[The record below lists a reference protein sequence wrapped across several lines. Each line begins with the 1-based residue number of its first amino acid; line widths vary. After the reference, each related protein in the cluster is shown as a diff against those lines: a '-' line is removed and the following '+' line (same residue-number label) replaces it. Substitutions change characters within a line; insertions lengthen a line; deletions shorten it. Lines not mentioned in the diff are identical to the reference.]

1 MKQKL
6 KKLFIIDGYAI
17 LYRAHYALIRNP
29 LITSYGFH
37 TSALFGFTN
46 QLIKIIKDEN
56 PDYLVCAFDSKEKT
70 FRHKIYSDYKA
81 NRPEMPEE
89 LQKQIPHLWEL
100 LDGMNIPVLRKP
112 GYEADDI
119 IGTVTES
126 VLDKKIQSYI
136 VSGDKDFMQL
146 INDKI
151 FLYTPGKRNSAP
163 DIYDKD
169 GVIKKWGLP
178 PEKIIDLL
186 ALMGDSSDNVPGV
199 AGVGVKT
206 AVKLLKEYD
215 NIESVLDN
223 ASKISNKRVHNG
235 LINGRDKAFLSKELV
250 TIIKDVNVDTNVENF
265 LLRSFDQ
272 EALGKKFEELEF
284 YALLKYLAIDEPE
297 KITKK
302 EEKNYQTILDLK
314 ALKEMVDELKNA
326 KYVSI
331 DLETTSVNPM
341 LAEIVGISV
350 SYNKNSAFYIPILY
364 PEKKKNNFGDND
376 LKVALSVMKEFLENN
391 DIRKVGQ
398 NIKYDALILYRHG
411 VKVSNIFLDTM
422 IAAHILNPA
431 ARSYKLDAL
440 SIEFLNYNMVPIEDL
455 IGKGKDQ
462 ITMDLVP
469 LDKISYYAAEDA
481 DIVFQLAE
489 IFAPKLEENGQLNFF
504 ADIEM
509 PLIDVLMKMENEGVY
524 VDEDLLNEMSLNIGE
539 RLDLLVKEIYNIAE
553 EEFNINSTQQ
563 LAKILFD
570 DLKLTQI
577 KKRSTAENVLKELV
591 NEHELP
597 ELILSYRKLNKLK
610 NTYID
615 ALPASINK
623 KTKRIHS
630 TFNQTIA
637 ATGRLSSTGP
647 NFQNIP
653 IRTVDGREIR
663 KSFIAQQKNWGI
675 FSADYSQIELRI
687 MAHLSEDKEL
697 CKAFKD
703 NLDIHDR
710 TASLIYNV
718 PLDDV
723 QPEMRRTA
731 KVINFGIMYGAGP
744 FRISQELGISRK
756 AAQEIIKQYFIQ
768 YSGIQNYIDD
778 TLSKARSDNYVETIL
793 GRRRYVWDVNSDNAL
808 KKQAAERVAIN
819 MPIQGSAAEL
829 IKIAM
834 IDIQKNIENDKLNS
848 KMILQIHD
856 ELLFEYPLDEE
867 EHLISMVK
875 KSMENAMSLKVPII
889 VDYGFGKDWFEAH

>member
-163 DIYDKD
+163 DIFDKD

-250 TIIKDVNVDTNVENF
+250 TIIKDVDVDTNVENF
-265 LLRSFDQ
+265 LLKSFDQ

-284 YALLKYLAIDEPE
+284 YALLKYLAIDAPE
-297 KITKK
+297 TITKK
-302 EEKNYQTILDLK
+302 QEKNYQTILDLK

-364 PEKKKNNFGDND
+364 PEKKKNNFGGND
-376 LKVALSVMKEFLENN
+376 LEVALSIMKEFLENK
-391 DIRKVGQ
+391 DIKKIGQ

-431 ARSYKLDAL
+431 AKSYKLDAL

-509 PLIDVLMKMENEGVY
+509 PLIDVLMKMEKEGVY

-697 CKAFKD
+697 CNAFKD

-793 GRRRYVWDVNSDNAL
+793 GRRRYVWDVNSENAL

-867 EHLISMVK
+867 EHLILMVK

>member
-235 LINGRDKAFLSKELV
+235 LMNGRDKAFLSKELV
-250 TIIKDVNVDTNVENF
+250 TIIKDVDVDTNVENF
-265 LLRSFDQ
+265 LLKSFDQ

-284 YALLKYLAIDEPE
+284 YALLKYLAIDAPE
-297 KITKK
+297 TITKK

-314 ALKEMVDELKNA
+314 ALKKMVDELKNA

-341 LAEIVGISV
+341 LAEIVGISL
-350 SYNKNSAFYIPILY
+350 SYNKDSAFYIPILY

-376 LKVALSVMKEFLENN
+376 LEVTLSVMKEFLEKN

-431 ARSYKLDAL
+431 AKSYKLDAL

-504 ADIEM
+504 SDIEM

-539 RLDLLVKEIYNIAE
+539 RLDLLVKEIYNMAE

-615 ALPASINK
+615 ALPESINK
-623 KTKRIHS
+623 NTKRIHS

-793 GRRRYVWDVNSDNAL
+793 GRRRYVWDVNSENAL

-856 ELLFEYPLDEE
+856 ELLFEYPLDEK

>member
-70 FRHKIYSDYKA
+70 FRHKIYADYKA

-146 INDKI
+146 INDKV

-223 ASKISNKRVHNG
+223 APKISNKRVYNG

-250 TIIKDVNVDTNVENF
+250 TIIKDVEVDTNVENF
-265 LLRSFDQ
+265 LLKSFDQ
-272 EALGKKFEELEF
+272 EVLGKKFEELEF

-331 DLETTSVNPM
+331 DLETTSVNPI

-364 PEKKKNNFGDND
+364 PEKKINNFGSND
-376 LKVALSVMKEFLENN
+376 LEVALSIMKEFLENK
-391 DIRKVGQ
+391 DIRKIGQ

-431 ARSYKLDAL
+431 ARSYKLDSL

-524 VDEDLLNEMSLNIGE
+524 VDEDLLNEMSLNIGD

-653 IRTVDGREIR
+653 IRTVEGREIR

-697 CKAFKD
+697 CNAFKD

-793 GRRRYVWDVNSDNAL
+793 GRRRYVWDVNSENAL

-856 ELLFEYPLDEE
+856 ELLFEYPFDEE

>member
-235 LINGRDKAFLSKELV
+235 LMNGRDKAFLSKELV
-250 TIIKDVNVDTNVENF
+250 TIIKDVDVDTNVENF
-265 LLRSFDQ
+265 LLKSFDQ

-284 YALLKYLAIDEPE
+284 YALLKYLAIDAPE
-297 KITKK
+297 TITKK

-314 ALKEMVDELKNA
+314 ALKEMVVELKNA

-364 PEKKKNNFGDND
+364 PEKKKNNFGVND
-376 LKVALSVMKEFLENN
+376 LEVVLSIMKEFLENK
-391 DIRKVGQ
+391 DIRKIGQ

-411 VKVSNIFLDTM
+411 VKVSNIYLDTM

-431 ARSYKLDAL
+431 ATSYKLDAL

-687 MAHLSEDKEL
+687 MAHLSEDQEL

-723 QPEMRRTA
+723 QSEMRRTA

-793 GRRRYVWDVNSDNAL
+793 GRRRYVWDVNSENAL

>member
-100 LDGMNIPVLRKP
+100 LDGMNIPVLRVP

-235 LINGRDKAFLSKELV
+235 LMNGRDKAFLSKELV
-250 TIIKDVNVDTNVENF
+250 TIIKDVDVDTNVENF
-265 LLRSFDQ
+265 LLKSFDQ

-284 YALLKYLAIDEPE
+284 YALLKYLAIDAPE
-297 KITKK
+297 TITKK
-302 EEKNYQTILDLK
+302 QEKNYQTILDLK

-331 DLETTSVNPM
+331 DLETTSLNPM

-364 PEKKKNNFGDND
+364 PEKKKNNFGGND
-376 LKVALSVMKEFLENN
+376 LEVALSIMKEFLENK
-391 DIRKVGQ
+391 DIKKIGQ
-398 NIKYDALILYRHG
+398 NIKYDALILYRNG

-431 ARSYKLDAL
+431 AKSYKLDAL

-455 IGKGKDQ
+455 IGKGKNQ
-462 ITMDLVP
+462 ITMDFVP

-509 PLIDVLMKMENEGVY
+509 PLIDVLMKMEKEGVY

-623 KTKRIHS
+623 NTKRIHS

-687 MAHLSEDKEL
+687 MAHLSADKEL

-718 PLDDV
+718 SLDDV

-793 GRRRYVWDVNSDNAL
+793 GRRRYVWDVNSENAL

-875 KSMENAMSLKVPII
+875 KSMENAMSLNVPII

>member
-235 LINGRDKAFLSKELV
+235 LMNGRDKAFLSKELV
-250 TIIKDVNVDTNVENF
+250 TIIKDVDVDTNVENF
-265 LLRSFDQ
+265 LLKSFDQ

-284 YALLKYLAIDEPE
+284 YALLKYLAIDAPE
-297 KITKK
+297 TITKK

-376 LKVALSVMKEFLENN
+376 LEVVLSIMKEFLENK
-391 DIRKVGQ
+391 DIRKIGQ

-431 ARSYKLDAL
+431 AKSYKLDAL

-623 KTKRIHS
+623 NTKRIHS

-697 CKAFKD
+697 CNAFKD

-793 GRRRYVWDVNSDNAL
+793 GRRRYVWDVNSENAL

-834 IDIQKNIENDKLNS
+834 IDIQKNIENDKLKS

>member
-235 LINGRDKAFLSKELV
+235 LMNGRDKAFLSKELV
-250 TIIKDVNVDTNVENF
+250 TIIKDVDVDTNVENF
-265 LLRSFDQ
+265 LLKSFDQ

-284 YALLKYLAIDEPE
+284 YALLKYLAIDAPE

-364 PEKKKNNFGDND
+364 PEKKKNNFGVND
-376 LKVALSVMKEFLENN
+376 LEVVLSIMKEFLENK
-391 DIRKVGQ
+391 DIRKIGQ

-411 VKVSNIFLDTM
+411 VKVSNIYLDTM

-431 ARSYKLDAL
+431 AKSYKLDAL

-623 KTKRIHS
+623 NTKRIHS

-697 CKAFKD
+697 CNAFKD

-793 GRRRYVWDVNSDNAL
+793 GRRRYVWDVNSENAL

-867 EHLISMVK
+867 EHLILMVK

>member
-235 LINGRDKAFLSKELV
+235 LMNGRDKAFLSKELV
-250 TIIKDVNVDTNVENF
+250 TIIKDVDVDTNVENF
-265 LLRSFDQ
+265 LLKSFDQ

-284 YALLKYLAIDEPE
+284 YALLKYLAIDAPE

-376 LKVALSVMKEFLENN
+376 LEVTLSVMKEFLENN

-489 IFAPKLEENGQLNFF
+489 IFTPKLEENGQLNFF

-623 KTKRIHS
+623 NTKRIHS

-793 GRRRYVWDVNSDNAL
+793 GRRRYVWDVNSENAL

>member
-250 TIIKDVNVDTNVENF
+250 TIIKDVDVDTNVENF
-265 LLRSFDQ
+265 SLKSFDQ

-364 PEKKKNNFGDND
+364 PEKKKNNFGSND
-376 LKVALSVMKEFLENN
+376 LEVALSIMKEFLENK
-391 DIRKVGQ
+391 DIRKIGQ

-431 ARSYKLDAL
+431 AKSYKLDAL

-489 IFAPKLEENGQLNFF
+489 IFTPKLEENGQLNFF

-875 KSMENAMSLKVPII
+875 KSMENAMSLNVPII

>member
-1 MKQKL
+1 M
-6 KKLFIIDGYAI
+6 
-17 LYRAHYALIRNP
+17 
-29 LITSYGFH
+29 
-37 TSALFGFTN
+37 
-46 QLIKIIKDEN
+46 
-56 PDYLVCAFDSKEKT
+56 
-70 FRHKIYSDYKA
+70 
-81 NRPEMPEE
+81 
-89 LQKQIPHLWEL
+89 
-100 LDGMNIPVLRKP
+100 
-112 GYEADDI
+112 
-119 IGTVTES
+119 
-126 VLDKKIQSYI
+126 
-136 VSGDKDFMQL
+136 
-146 INDKI
+146 
-151 FLYTPGKRNSAP
+151 
-163 DIYDKD
+163 
-169 GVIKKWGLP
+169 
-178 PEKIIDLL
+178 
-186 ALMGDSSDNVPGV
+186 
-199 AGVGVKT
+199 
-206 AVKLLKEYD
+206 KEYD

-235 LINGRDKAFLSKELV
+235 LMNGRDKAFLSKELV
-250 TIIKDVNVDTNVENF
+250 TIIKDVDVDTNVENF
-265 LLRSFDQ
+265 LLKSFDQ

-284 YALLKYLAIDEPE
+284 YALLKYLAIDAPE
-297 KITKK
+297 TITKK
-302 EEKNYQTILDLK
+302 EEKNYHTILDLK
-314 ALKEMVDELKNA
+314 ALKEMVAELRNA

-331 DLETTSVNPM
+331 DLETTSLNPM

-350 SYNKNSAFYIPILY
+350 SYQKNSAFYIPILY

-376 LKVALSVMKEFLENN
+376 LEVALNIMKEFLEDNE
-391 DIRKVGQ
+391 IRKVGQ
-398 NIKYDALILYRHG
+398 NIKYDALILFRHG

-440 SIEFLNYNMVPIEDL
+440 SVEFLNYNMVPIEEL
-455 IGKGKDQ
+455 IGKGKDL

-489 IFAPKLEENGQLNFF
+489 IFTPKLEENGQLNFF

-623 KTKRIHS
+623 NTRRIHS

-653 IRTVDGREIR
+653 IRTVEGREIR

-697 CKAFKD
+697 CNAFKD

-793 GRRRYVWDVNSDNAL
+793 GRRRYVWDVNSENAL

-867 EHLISMVK
+867 EHLILMVK

>member
-235 LINGRDKAFLSKELV
+235 LMNGRDKAFLSKELV
-250 TIIKDVNVDTNVENF
+250 TIIKDVDVDTNVENF
-265 LLRSFDQ
+265 LLKSFDQ

-364 PEKKKNNFGDND
+364 PEKKKNNFGVND
-376 LKVALSVMKEFLENN
+376 LEVVLSIMKEFLENK
-391 DIRKVGQ
+391 DIRKIGQ

-431 ARSYKLDAL
+431 AKSYKLDAL

-697 CKAFKD
+697 CNAFKD

-867 EHLISMVK
+867 EHLILMVK

>member
-119 IGTVTES
+119 IGTVTDS

-199 AGVGVKT
+199 AGVGIKT

-235 LINGRDKAFLSKELV
+235 LVNGRDKAFLSKELV
-250 TIIKDVNVDTNVENF
+250 TIIKDVDVDTNVENF
-265 LLRSFDQ
+265 LLKSFDQ

-284 YALLKYLAIDEPE
+284 YALLKYLAIDAPE
-297 KITKK
+297 TFTKK

-314 ALKEMVDELKNA
+314 ALKKMVDELKNA

-364 PEKKKNNFGDND
+364 PEKKKNNFGVND
-376 LKVALSVMKEFLENN
+376 LEVVLSIMKEFLENK
-391 DIRKVGQ
+391 DIRKIGQ

-431 ARSYKLDAL
+431 AKSYKLDAL
-440 SIEFLNYNMVPIEDL
+440 SIEFLNYNMFPIEDL

-489 IFAPKLEENGQLNFF
+489 IFTPKLEENGQLNFF

-610 NTYID
+610 NTYSD
-615 ALPASINK
+615 ALPTSINK
-623 KTKRIHS
+623 NTKRIHS

-793 GRRRYVWDVNSDNAL
+793 GRRRYVWDVNSENAL

-867 EHLISMVK
+867 EHLILMVK

>member
-199 AGVGVKT
+199 AGVGIKT

-235 LINGRDKAFLSKELV
+235 LMNGRDKAFLSKELV
-250 TIIKDVNVDTNVENF
+250 TIIKDVDVDTNVENF
-265 LLRSFDQ
+265 LLKSFDQ

-364 PEKKKNNFGDND
+364 PEKKKNNFGSND
-376 LKVALSVMKEFLENN
+376 LEVALSIMKEFLENK
-391 DIRKVGQ
+391 DIRKIGQ

-431 ARSYKLDAL
+431 AKSYKLDAL

-623 KTKRIHS
+623 NTKRIHS

-653 IRTVDGREIR
+653 IRTVEGREIR

-697 CKAFKD
+697 CNAFKD

-793 GRRRYVWDVNSDNAL
+793 GRRRYVWDVNSENAL

>member
-250 TIIKDVNVDTNVENF
+250 TIIKDVDVDTNVENF
-265 LLRSFDQ
+265 LLKSFDQ

-284 YALLKYLAIDEPE
+284 YALLKYLAIDAPE

-314 ALKEMVDELKNA
+314 ALKEMVVELKNA

-376 LKVALSVMKEFLENN
+376 FEVALSVMKEFLENK
-391 DIRKVGQ
+391 DIRKIGQ
-398 NIKYDALILYRHG
+398 NIKYDALILFRHG

-623 KTKRIHS
+623 NTKRIHS

-793 GRRRYVWDVNSDNAL
+793 GRRRYVWDVNSENAL

>member
-206 AVKLLKEYD
+206 AVKLLIEYD

-235 LINGRDKAFLSKELV
+235 LMNGRDKAFLSKELV
-250 TIIKDVNVDTNVENF
+250 TIIKDVDVDTNVENF
-265 LLRSFDQ
+265 LLKSFDQ

-284 YALLKYLAIDEPE
+284 YALLKYLAVDAPE

-364 PEKKKNNFGDND
+364 PEKKKNNFGSND
-376 LKVALSVMKEFLENN
+376 LEVALSIMKEFLENK
-391 DIRKVGQ
+391 DIRKIGQ

-431 ARSYKLDAL
+431 AKSYKLDAL

-623 KTKRIHS
+623 NTKRIHS

-793 GRRRYVWDVNSDNAL
+793 GRRRYVWDVNSENAL

-856 ELLFEYPLDEE
+856 ELLFEYPLDEK

>member
-235 LINGRDKAFLSKELV
+235 LMNGRDKAFLSKELV
-250 TIIKDVNVDTNVENF
+250 TIIKDVDVDTNVENF
-265 LLRSFDQ
+265 LLKSFDQ

-284 YALLKYLAIDEPE
+284 YALLKYLAIDAPE
-297 KITKK
+297 TFTKK

-350 SYNKNSAFYIPILY
+350 SYNKDSAFYIPILY

-376 LKVALSVMKEFLENN
+376 LEVALSVMKEFLENN

-398 NIKYDALILYRHG
+398 NIKYDALILFRHG

-440 SIEFLNYNMVPIEDL
+440 SIEFLNYNMVPIEEL
-455 IGKGKDQ
+455 IGKGRDQ

-623 KTKRIHS
+623 NTKRIHS

-793 GRRRYVWDVNSDNAL
+793 GRRRYVWDVNSENAL

-834 IDIQKNIENDKLNS
+834 IDIQKNIENDKLKS

>member
-235 LINGRDKAFLSKELV
+235 LMNGRDKAFLSKELV
-250 TIIKDVNVDTNVENF
+250 TIIKDVDVDTNVENF
-265 LLRSFDQ
+265 LLKSFDQ

-284 YALLKYLAIDEPE
+284 YALLKYLAIDAPE
-297 KITKK
+297 TFTKK

-364 PEKKKNNFGDND
+364 PEKKKNNFGVND
-376 LKVALSVMKEFLENN
+376 LEVVLSIMKEFLENK
-391 DIRKVGQ
+391 DIRKIGQ

-431 ARSYKLDAL
+431 AKSYKLDAL

-623 KTKRIHS
+623 NTKRIHS

-653 IRTVDGREIR
+653 IRTVDGREVR

-697 CKAFKD
+697 CNAFKD

-793 GRRRYVWDVNSDNAL
+793 GRRRYVWDVNSENAL

-875 KSMENAMSLKVPII
+875 KSMENAMSLNVPII

>member
-235 LINGRDKAFLSKELV
+235 LMNGRDKAFLSKELV
-250 TIIKDVNVDTNVENF
+250 TIIKDVDVDTNVENF
-265 LLRSFDQ
+265 LLKSFDQ

-284 YALLKYLAIDEPE
+284 YALLKYLAIDAPE
-297 KITKK
+297 TFTKK

-364 PEKKKNNFGDND
+364 PEKKKNNFGVND
-376 LKVALSVMKEFLENN
+376 LEVVLSIMKEFLENK
-391 DIRKVGQ
+391 DIRKIGQ

-623 KTKRIHS
+623 NTKRIHS

-793 GRRRYVWDVNSDNAL
+793 GRRRYVWDVNSENAL

>member
-146 INDKI
+146 INDKV

-250 TIIKDVNVDTNVENF
+250 TIIKDVDVDTNVENF
-265 LLRSFDQ
+265 LLKSFDQ

-284 YALLKYLAIDEPE
+284 YALLKYLAIDAPE
-297 KITKK
+297 TITKK

-364 PEKKKNNFGDND
+364 PEKKKNNFGSND
-376 LKVALSVMKEFLENN
+376 LEVALSIMKEFLENK
-391 DIRKVGQ
+391 DIRKIGQ

-793 GRRRYVWDVNSDNAL
+793 GRRRYVWDVNSENAL

>member
-235 LINGRDKAFLSKELV
+235 LMNGRDKAFLSKELV
-250 TIIKDVNVDTNVENF
+250 TIIKDVDVDTNVENF
-265 LLRSFDQ
+265 LLKSFDQ

-284 YALLKYLAIDEPE
+284 YALLKYLAIDAPE
-297 KITKK
+297 TITKK

-376 LKVALSVMKEFLENN
+376 LEVALSIMKEFLENK
-391 DIRKVGQ
+391 DIRKIGQ

-431 ARSYKLDAL
+431 AKSYKLDAL

-793 GRRRYVWDVNSDNAL
+793 GRRRYVWDVNSENAL

-834 IDIQKNIENDKLNS
+834 IDIQKNIENDKLKS

>member
-223 ASKISNKRVHNG
+223 APKISNKRVHNG

-250 TIIKDVNVDTNVENF
+250 TIIKDVDVDTNVENF
-265 LLRSFDQ
+265 LLKSFDQ

-284 YALLKYLAIDEPE
+284 YALLKYLAIDAPE

-364 PEKKKNNFGDND
+364 PEKKKNNFGGND
-376 LKVALSVMKEFLENN
+376 LEVALSIMKEFLENK
-391 DIRKVGQ
+391 DIRKIGQ

-623 KTKRIHS
+623 NTKRIHS

-653 IRTVDGREIR
+653 IRTVEGREIR

-793 GRRRYVWDVNSDNAL
+793 GRRRYVWDVNSENAL

>member
-1 MKQKL
+1 M
-6 KKLFIIDGYAI
+6 
-17 LYRAHYALIRNP
+17 
-29 LITSYGFH
+29 
-37 TSALFGFTN
+37 
-46 QLIKIIKDEN
+46 
-56 PDYLVCAFDSKEKT
+56 
-70 FRHKIYSDYKA
+70 
-81 NRPEMPEE
+81 
-89 LQKQIPHLWEL
+89 
-100 LDGMNIPVLRKP
+100 
-112 GYEADDI
+112 
-119 IGTVTES
+119 
-126 VLDKKIQSYI
+126 
-136 VSGDKDFMQL
+136 
-146 INDKI
+146 
-151 FLYTPGKRNSAP
+151 
-163 DIYDKD
+163 
-169 GVIKKWGLP
+169 
-178 PEKIIDLL
+178 
-186 ALMGDSSDNVPGV
+186 
-199 AGVGVKT
+199 
-206 AVKLLKEYD
+206 
-215 NIESVLDN
+215 
-223 ASKISNKRVHNG
+223 
-235 LINGRDKAFLSKELV
+235 NGRDKAFLSKELV
-250 TIIKDVNVDTNVENF
+250 TIIKDVDVDTNVENF
-265 LLRSFDQ
+265 LLKSFDQ

-284 YALLKYLAIDEPE
+284 YALLKYLAIDAPE
-297 KITKK
+297 TFTKK

-364 PEKKKNNFGDND
+364 PEKKKNNFGVND
-376 LKVALSVMKEFLENN
+376 LEVVLSIMKEFLENK
-391 DIRKVGQ
+391 DIRKIGQ

-431 ARSYKLDAL
+431 AKSYKLDAL

-524 VDEDLLNEMSLNIGE
+524 VDEDLLNEMSLNIGD

-610 NTYID
+610 NTYTD

-623 KTKRIHS
+623 NTKRIHS

-697 CKAFKD
+697 FKAFKD

-793 GRRRYVWDVNSDNAL
+793 GRRRYVWDVNSENAL

-867 EHLISMVK
+867 QHLISMVK